1 MSSKVYVLITYGNN
15 PINPTVNPVCLSF
28 TYNNT
33 VPTGAIT
40 QWYDDNGTQ
49 IHVFNNGTY
58 TLGIL
63 NNVLFTPPSPVQ
75 AIMTNI
81 FGTYSTPPSNQIVAY
96 NILDSSTNSVSITKF
111 GSNTPISLTATLTF
125 SSEPCC
131 FSEGTNI
138 LGLTAQL
145 KEEYRL
151 VQDLMIGD
159 FVKSY
164 LQGYRKVSRVLKGS
178 FVNNPK
184 DNNAA
189 NCMYIMRKT
198 QDNGLIE
205 DLTLTRNHGVLVEK
219 LTEDEEKK
227 VDKNNLPIIDG
238 LLSIITAQS
247 DTFEKVMDS
256 NVYKYY
262 HFSLDGDGDNDRRF
276 GVYANGVLVE
286 TPSNNMMDGAM
297 NIKPLDF

>member
-1 MSSKVYVLITYGNN
+1 
-15 PINPTVNPVCLSF
+15 
-28 TYNNT
+28 
-33 VPTGAIT
+33 
-40 QWYDDNGTQ
+40 
-49 IHVFNNGTY
+49 
-58 TLGIL
+58 
-63 NNVLFTPPSPVQ
+63 
-75 AIMTNI
+75 
-81 FGTYSTPPSNQIVAY
+81 
-96 NILDSSTNSVSITKF
+96 
-111 GSNTPISLTATLTF
+111 
-125 SSEPCC
+125 
-131 FSEGTNI
+131 
-138 LGLTAQL
+138 
-145 KEEYRL
+145 
-151 VQDLMIGD
+151 MIGD

-164 LQGYRKVSRVLKGS
+164 LQGYRKVSRVIKGS

-184 DNNAA
+184 DDGAA
-189 NCMYIMRKT
+189 NCMYIMKKT